1 MKRGSILFASL
12 MVGSIAYGKNQPATA
27 HADLI
32 NSQGEKI
39 GTAKLTQSRKGVEIV
54 IDASKLPPGVH
65 GFHFHTAGKCDPPD
79 FQTAEGHFNPEGKKH
94 GLKNPDGPHAG
105 DMQNL
110 TVGADGT
117 LKVKVLDPRVTL
129 REGKDSLFQPNGT
142 AIVIHE
148 KMDDD
153 LTDPAGNSGNRI
165 ACGVISKMSK

>member
-1 MKRGSILFASL
+1 MKRSSILFASL
-12 MVGSIAYGKNQPATA
+12 MVGSIAYGKGQPVTA

-39 GTAKLTQSRKGVEIV
+39 GTVKLTQSRKGVEMA
-54 IDASKLPPGVH
+54 IDASNLPPGVH

-79 FQTAEGHFNPEGKKH
+79 FKTAEGHLNPEGKKH

-105 DMQNL
+105 DMQNV

-117 LKVKVLDPRVTL
+117 LKLKVLDPRVTL
-129 REGKDSLFQPNGT
+129 REGKDSLFQTNGT

-153 LTDPAGNSGNRI
+153 MTDPAGNSGNRI
-165 ACGVISKMSK
+165 ACGVVSK